1 MQNNSIGLQNLK
13 VVPVLIGLATI
24 QIPSGTVTYSN
35 YSFNKKNVREFDTVV
50 THSYPNLDRSSQFTF
65 NRDVRLTNVS
75 LNTLLNNEL
84 FTILN
89 HTSRFFTKCEV
100 TLENYQDP
108 DENFNQIKVVISGLA
123 EDQMD
128 SYFSFVEFAT
138 EVASDDLNEKIF
150 FSLAA

>member
-1 MQNNSIGLQNLK
+1 MNNSTGLQNLA
-13 VVPVLIGLATI
+13 VVPMLIGLATV
-24 QIPSGTVTYSN
+24 QVPSGTMTYSN
-35 YSFNKKNVREFDTVV
+35 QSFHKSNVQEVV
-50 THSYPNLDRSSQFTF
+50 RNIARTLPNLERSSQFTF
-65 NRDVRLTNVS
+65 NRDVKLTNVS
-75 LNTLLNNEL
+75 LDTLLNNEL

-89 HTSRFFTKCEV
+89 HTSRFFSHCEV

-108 DENFNQIKVVISGLA
+108 EEDFNQIKVIIGGIS

-138 EVASDDLNEKIF
+138 EVASNDLNEKIF